1 MLTGETGQNRK
12 RRRCDGAVLGDVMA
26 TLYGAVLGDVMATL
40 YGAVLGDVMAT
51 LYGAVLGDVMATL
64 YLDNQLVG
72 QTGWKPCN
80 QSCWDQRFTM
90 ELERV
95 RTVCQYSKRCYSVCI

>member
-1 MLTGETGQNRK
+1 MLR
-12 RRRCDGAVLGDVMA
+12 V
-26 TLYGAVLGDVMATL
+26 
-40 YGAVLGDVMAT
+40 
-51 LYGAVLGDVMATL
+51 GDVMATL

-80 QSCWDQRFTM
+80 QSCWDQRFTL

-95 RTVCQYSKRCYSVCI
+95 KHTVFEGDFKSILGSIAGTLCVGVA

>member
-1 MLTGETGQNRK
+1 MLR
-12 RRRCDGAVLGDVMA
+12 V
-26 TLYGAVLGDVMATL
+26 
-40 YGAVLGDVMAT
+40 
-51 LYGAVLGDVMATL
+51 GDVMATL

-80 QSCWDQRFTM
+80 QSCWDQRFTL

-95 RTVCQYSKRCYSVCI
+95 KHTVFEGDFKSMPCPHTVCRCGLMLQMLQYSMHGVSE